1 VGYQRECKR
10 IRVTMKGIKPGLR
23 EPPFPLFE
31 AEDVFDYS

>member
-23 EPPFPLFE
+23 GPLFE
-31 AEDVFDYS
+31 AEEVFYYS